1 MIGGIN
7 SSNALSYLEA
17 GAAQVIVTSYVFL
30 DGRIQFDR
38 LEELVQLV
46 GRDRLVLDLSCRRRA
61 DAFDGLYYVVT
72 NKWTKFTDFSLTS
85 VVHTRKALIILFM
98 NFTRSYVHFTTD
110 LKMSVASVSIV

>member
-1 MIGGIN
+1 MTGGIN
-7 SSNALSYLEA
+7 SSNAISYLEA

-46 GRDRLVLDLSCRRRA
+46 GRDRLVLDLSCRRKV

-72 NKWTKFTDFSLTS
+72 NK
-85 VVHTRKALIILFM
+85 
-98 NFTRSYVHFTTD
+98 
-110 LKMSVASVSIV
+110 